1 MFSDCHLF
9 YTFLSCL
16 MLQGF
21 CFEKFISMK
30 KIFWLVVL
38 SITNNSRI
46 DSCFVYAAFR
56 KATLQTANLFRLHFE
71 IIVIY

>member
-1 MFSDCHLF
+1 MYSDCHLF

-38 SITNNSRI
+38 LITNNSGLI
-46 DSCFVYAAFR
+46 PV
-56 KATLQTANLFRLHFE
+56 LFMQHSGKQPYKQLTYSNF
-71 IIVIY
+71 ILKSL

>member
-1 MFSDCHLF
+1 MYSDCHLF

-38 SITNNSRI
+38 LITNNSGLI
-46 DSCFVYAAFR
+46 PVLFMQHLAKQPYKQLTYSNF
-56 KATLQTANLFRLHFE
+56 NLKSL
-71 IIVIY
+71 